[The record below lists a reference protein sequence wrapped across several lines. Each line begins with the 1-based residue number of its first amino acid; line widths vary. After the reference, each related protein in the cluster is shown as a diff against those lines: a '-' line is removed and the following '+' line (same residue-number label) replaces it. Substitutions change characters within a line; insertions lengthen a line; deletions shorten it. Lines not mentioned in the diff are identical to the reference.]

1 MTFKKESKTMKQ
13 KEEKLNVIEI
23 TCEYVAPS
31 SKKKYTEELELVQV
45 AQTKSYKMFEEYN
58 QWNDTS
64 IRILVDI
71 SKKKFA
77 WVKNGKSIA
86 ELTKRPVK
94 YEESLEA
101 LLTKFYESEILD
113 KDESFTSFKVSKMNL
128 KACKVVS
135 TLEVNSI
142 ASSDLITADLSNENP
157 NDWDYLNDVMSE
169 LESMKEPKQ
178 KKTAK
183 KAS

>member
-1 MTFKKESKTMKQ
+1 MNKQ

-23 TCEYVAPS
+23 TCEYVAPN
-31 SKKKYTEELELVQV
+31 SKKKYTEELKLVQV
-45 AQTKSYKMFEEYN
+45 GQTKSYKMFEDYSRWSDVN
-58 QWNDTS
+58 

-71 SKKKFA
+71 SAKKFA
-77 WVKNGKSIA
+77 WIKNGKSIA

-101 LLTKFYESEILD
+101 LLKKFYESEILD
-113 KDESFTSFKVSKMNL
+113 EEESFTSFKISKMNL

-135 TLEVNSI
+135 TLQVNSI
-142 ASSDLITADLSNENP
+142 ASGDLITADLSNENP
-157 NDWDYLNDVMSE
+157 NDWDYLNDIMDE
-169 LESMKEPKQ
+169 LESMKEPRQ

-183 KAS
+183 KTS